1 MADGHWVWRVV
12 LAVVVGVLALSGA
25 AAPTSTASGGK
36 APDRDVAGPVDV
48 GGRQVYLECRGP
60 FRAGRPTV
68 VLISGFG
75 NAADI
80 WNVVDPAV
88 APPPEPVLPA
98 LARTERVCAYDRPN
112 TLLTTDAVTD
122 RSTPVPQPRPLGDWV
137 TELHTLLGAAQVP
150 GPYLLVGHSFGGL
163 AARLYASTHPE
174 EVAGLVLIDATNE
187 ELRTLLS
194 PEQWAFLTSPPP
206 APEIERIDW
215 DVSFDQVIAAR
226 TAVPLRPG
234 LPLVVLS
241 AGRFD
246 ELPPGL
252 PDPEGLVRA
261 QRAAQADLARL
272 VPGARQ
278 VIAAQSSHYVQLT
291 EPGLIVD
298 AVIAELR
305 DLAASCPATDGP
317 R

>member
-1 MADGHWVWRVV
+1 MADGHRVWRVV
-12 LAVVVGVLALSGA
+12 LAVVVGVLALAGA
-25 AAPTSTASGGK
+25 AAPTTTASGGE
-36 APDRDVAGPVDV
+36 APDRDVVGPVDV
-48 GGRQVYLECRGP
+48 GDRQVYLECRGP
-60 FRAGRPTV
+60 SRLGRPTV

-80 WNVVDPAV
+80 WSVVDPALV
-88 APPPEPVLPA
+88 PPPEPVLPA
-98 LARTERVCAYDRPN
+98 LARTERVCAYDRPS
-112 TLLTTDAVTD
+112 TLLTTDTVTD
-122 RSTPVPQPRPLGDWV
+122 RSTPVPQPRSVGDWV
-137 TELHTLLGAAQVP
+137 TELHTLLSAAHVP

-163 AARLYASTHPE
+163 AARLYASTHPD
-174 EVAGLVLIDATNE
+174 EVAGLVLVDATNE

-206 APEIERIDW
+206 AQGMEGIDW
-215 DVSFDQVIAAR
+215 DASFGQVIAAR
-226 TAVPLRPG
+226 TAVPLRPD

-252 PDPEGLVRA
+252 PDPEGVVRA

-278 VIAAQSSHYVQLT
+278 VVAEQSSHYVQVT
-291 EPGLIVD
+291 EPGLIVG
-298 AVIAELR
+298 AVTAELR
-305 DLAASCPATDGP
+305 DLAASCPGTDGP